1 MAIVGI
7 VIGVL
12 ALMATVWGVYYARG
26 QLREAQKVRKENQRF
41 IENQMRDDDL
51 WSEKSVRASQVLC
64 VVAPRFVQGNANRPS
79 GDALCLLFPDYVVR
93 NRILSHLIEKRSGLV
108 YTMRPLDVSQ
118 LRLKPTREL
127 IDLVLARIEEF
138 KTQDS
143 ELANRIGL

>member
-26 QLREAQKVRKENQRF
+26 QLREAQKVRKENKRF

-64 VVAPRFVQGNANRPS
+64 AVAPRFVQGNANRPS

-93 NRILSHLIEKRSGLV
+93 NRILSHLIEKQSGLV

>member
-26 QLREAQKVRKENQRF
+26 QLREAQKVRKEQRF

-51 WSEKSVRASQVLC
+51 RSEKSVRASQVLC
-64 VVAPRFVQGNANRPS
+64 AVAPPFVQGNANRPS
-79 GDALCLLFPDYVVR
+79 GYALYLLFPDYVVR
-93 NRILSHLIEKRSGLV
+93 NRILSHLIEKQSGLV

>member
-26 QLREAQKVRKENQRF
+26 QLREAQKVRKENKRF

-64 VVAPRFVQGNANRPS
+64 AVAPRFVQGNANRPS

>member
-1 MAIVGI
+1 MAVAGI

-26 QLREAQKVRKENQRF
+26 QLREAQKVRSQNQLF

-51 WSEKSVRASQVLC
+51 WSEKSVHASQVLC
-64 VVAPRFVQGNANRPS
+64 SVAPRFVQGNANRPG
-79 GDALCLLFPDYVVR
+79 GDALCLLFPDYVIR
-93 NRILSHLIEKRSGLV
+93 NRILSHLIEKQSGLV
-108 YTMRPLDVSQ
+108 YTIRPLDVNQ
-118 LRLKPTREL
+118 LRLKPMREL

>member
-93 NRILSHLIEKRSGLV
+93 NRILSHLIEKQSGLV